1 MPSSRTELSFNGPI
15 EQACLDRTHDLL
27 ARLWQEQPEVAEV
40 DQIMFTTAVLEVANN
55 IVRHGG
61 NGTVS
66 VVLRGDEQQLEAYFC
81 DDGAV
86 VEVNLDTVVLPGDL
100 AESGRGFALVRMAV
114 DELTYRHS
122 DGNSRW
128 HIVRRRLL
136 S

>member
-1 MPSSRTELSFNGPI
+1 MSSSRTELSFHGTI
-15 EQACLDRTHDLL
+15 EQACLDHTHDLL
-27 ARLWQEQPEVAEV
+27 ARLWQEQPDVAEI
-40 DQIMFTTAVLEVANN
+40 DQMMFTTAVLEVANN

-81 DDGAV
+81 DDGAM

-114 DELTYRHS
+114 DELNYRHS